1 MKLPKERI
9 IFSNYNPYETY
20 PDDVLKEMALE
31 CEWVDKGDEITE
43 GMLMQ
48 WRDEEMESD
57 WEYEKENLIEYF
69 GSETVGFF
77 GDVGL
82 WHGTYK
88 AGQIGDF
95 YDLFCKAITDCWYW
109 KFYDVDGHLYLTC
122 SHHDGT
128 NHFEIKQLTKKGRE
142 YLNNWLYGDDGRT
155 EMHVHTQIFK
165 KYSKLPRF
173 AQNVYGCKAR
183 ETEEVDKGGIIDRLN
198 NEARSNYC

>member
-9 IFSNYNPYETY
+9 IFSNYDPWEIYSDE
-20 PDDVLKEMALE
+20 DLKEIALE
-31 CEWVDKGDEITE
+31 CEWIDEGDEITQ
-43 GMLMQ
+43 GMLEQ
-48 WRDEEMESD
+48 WRNEEMDD
-57 WEYEKENLIEYF
+57 WWENEKANLIDYF

-82 WHGTYK
+82 WHGIYK